1 MNKFDLNNFHR
12 KQHQER
18 WRERHGPRKAKKPT
32 KEPTRK
38 RKKISVKKV
47 AAKGANRLF
56 GASSIFG
63 ASLTFIG
70 EKIAERVIEDPEIL
84 FLIPEFLADLI
95 IFLGQLS
102 QGWQV
107 LIYASAFVWILIVI
121 AHKLVMK

>member
-1 MNKFDLNNFHR
+1 MNQFDLNNFHR
-12 KQHQER
+12 KKHQDR
-18 WRERHGPRKAKKPT
+18 WRERRGLERPKTPP

-63 ASLTFIG
+63 ATLTFIG
-70 EKIAERVIEDPEIL
+70 EKIAERIIEDPEIL
-84 FLIPEFLADLI
+84 FLIPEFLADVI

-107 LIYASAFVWILIVI
+107 LIYASALIWILLTI

>member
-1 MNKFDLNNFHR
+1 MNQFDLNNLHR
-12 KQHQER
+12 KKHQDR
-18 WRERHGPRKAKKPT
+18 WRERRGLERPKKPT
-32 KEPTRK
+32 KEPK

-63 ASLTFIG
+63 ATLTFIG

-84 FLIPEFLADLI
+84 FLIPEFLADVI

-107 LIYASAFVWILIVI
+107 LIYASAFIWILLTI